1 MLYNCI
7 SIQVD
12 DTTMYP
18 KCIMLMLYNVDDVI
32 IGNLANVPDTSGRGG
47 NVRNV
52 HNHISNNFF

>member
-1 MLYNCI
+1 MYNVSCI
-7 SIQVD
+7 VNVNV
-12 DTTMYP
+12 
-18 KCIMLMLYNVDDVI
+18 KCIVMLCNVDDVI